1 MGKRQI
7 WQRLPANAI
16 KVGTSVSN
24 HWNVTFHTA
33 LLPLVWWRP
42 DLSMEEL
49 LNLTS
54 DPESKSGLEILRQC
68 HWQNRGHKIK
78 ACSGPLVMGISSGVS
93 DSIKVLISINWFLH
107 QRCNIKLWISN
118 VHILSFRLVIY
129 NCQSTR
135 YVVLKNV
142 WLQETWAKKTTQQ
155 VSVQTHRVVVIG
167 H

>member
-1 MGKRQI
+1 
-7 WQRLPANAI
+7 
-16 KVGTSVSN
+16 
-24 HWNVTFHTA
+24 
-33 LLPLVWWRP
+33 
-42 DLSMEEL
+42 MEEL

-135 YVVLKNV
+135 YVVLKMFGFRRPEPKRLHSRFQCKPIEW
-142 WLQETWAKKTTQQ
+142 WLSGINYLHINGSVHYNIQICYMNQERA
-155 VSVQTHRVVVIG
+155 SD
-167 H
+167 

>member
-24 HWNVTFHTA
+24 RWNVTFHTA
-33 LLPLVWWRP
+33 LLRLVWSRP

-68 HWQNRGHKIK
+68 HWRNRGHKIK

-93 DSIKVLISINWFLH
+93 NSIKVLISINWFLH

-118 VHILSFRLVIY
+118 VHILSYSSRD
-129 NCQSTR
+129 
-135 YVVLKNV
+135 
-142 WLQETWAKKTTQQ
+142 LQLSKHEVCGSQKCLASGDLNQKDYTAGF
-155 VSVQTHRVVVIG
+155 SANP
-167 H
+167 